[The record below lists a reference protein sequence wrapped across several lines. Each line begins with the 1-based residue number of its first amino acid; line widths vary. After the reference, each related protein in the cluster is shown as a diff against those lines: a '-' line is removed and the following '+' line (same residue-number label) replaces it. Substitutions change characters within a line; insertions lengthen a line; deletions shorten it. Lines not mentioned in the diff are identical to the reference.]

1 MSERNGPGGM
11 NTERRSPII
20 TSGVA
25 TPSVASSNIAVVI
38 TVPAINP
45 ANKPAKIALV
55 LLTALV
61 DPTEYAPQGNQIAG
75 SAKNEIAHQN
85 LTTCLP
91 RAFSSNSRHRESI
104 DELSITERILAKRAF
119 DLESNFTIER
129 DCLLV

>member
-1 MSERNGPGGM
+1 MSERNGPGGI

-91 RAFSSNSRHRESI
+91 GRFHLIRAIAKASTNSPSRNAYLRSVPSI
-104 DELSITERILAKRAF
+104 
-119 DLESNFTIER
+119 
-129 DCLLV
+129 

>member
-25 TPSVASSNIAVVI
+25 TPSVASSNIAVVM
-38 TVPAINP
+38 TVPAVNP
-45 ANKPAKIALV
+45 ANKSAKIALV

-61 DPTEYAPQGNQIAG
+61 DPTEYAPQGNHISG
-75 SAKNEIAHQN
+75 SARTNCPSN
-85 LTTCLP
+85 LATCLP
-91 RAFSSNSRHRESI
+91 GTFSFNSPHRESI

-119 DLESNFTIER
+119 DLESKFTI
-129 DCLLV
+129 

>member
-1 MSERNGPGGM
+1 GGL
-11 NTERRSPII
+11 NTERRSPIS

-38 TVPAINP
+38 KVPATNP

-75 SAKNEIAHQN
+75 SARTNCPSKPDD
-85 LTTCLP
+85 CLP
-91 RAFSSNSRHRESI
+91 RTFSFNSRHRESI

-119 DLESNFTIER
+119 DLESK
-129 DCLLV
+129 